1 MLRQIAGFGMLYALE
16 SVFLMKQNDLY
27 FYKHLVMSD
36 LCCVNNKAY
45 IWFCFYKP
53 KYSVLQINNLN
64 IFRSWTSGFLF
75 TKLYFIKRNI

>member
-1 MLRQIAGFGMLYALE
+1 MLYAIE

-45 IWFCFYKP
+45 I
-53 KYSVLQINNLN
+53 
-64 IFRSWTSGFLF
+64 
-75 TKLYFIKRNI
+75 

>member
-1 MLRQIAGFGMLYALE
+1 MLRQIAGFGMLYAIE

-45 IWFCFYKP
+45 I
-53 KYSVLQINNLN
+53 
-64 IFRSWTSGFLF
+64 
-75 TKLYFIKRNI
+75 

>member
-1 MLRQIAGFGMLYALE
+1 MLRQIAGFWMLYALE

-45 IWFCFYKP
+45 IYDFVFINPNILFYK
-53 KYSVLQINNLN
+53 SI
-64 IFRSWTSGFLF
+64 I
-75 TKLYFIKRNI
+75 